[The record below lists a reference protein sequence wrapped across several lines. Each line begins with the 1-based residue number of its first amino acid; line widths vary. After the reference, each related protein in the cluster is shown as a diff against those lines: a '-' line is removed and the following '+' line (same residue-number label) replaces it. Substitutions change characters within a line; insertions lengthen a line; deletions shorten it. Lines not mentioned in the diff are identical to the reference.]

1 MQYHKSVR
9 LLDNLYCYVWSGMG
23 NNCNTCVLTG
33 VLNGDKPH
41 VIIDPGHISN
51 EADEDCLGSLNQSLK
66 ADHIQ
71 LKDIGLIINTHSH
84 PDHCQSN
91 EEIINIS
98 GAAVT
103 MSEEENAFRTTAGDR
118 MYTMFG
124 MRAPKFDPLFFLKEG
139 DVKLGKDDFNMQVL
153 LCPGHSPGS
162 VCLYLPD
169 SKVLITGDVVFYMS
183 VGRTDF
189 PGGSTRLLQKSIER
203 LSKLDAEFL
212 VPGHNT
218 EPNGVMRG
226 RDMIKRNFQAVKMFF
241 E

>member
-9 LLDNLYCYVWSGMG
+9 LLNNLYCYIWSGTG
-23 NNCNTCVLTG
+23 NNCNTCVLTD
-33 VLNGDKPH
+33 VLKGDRPH
-41 VIIDPGHISN
+41 IIIDPGHISN
-51 EADEDCLGSLNQSLK
+51 EAGEDCIGSLTK
-66 ADHIQ
+66 AMITDKVQ
-71 LKDIGLIINTHSH
+71 MKDIGLIINTHSH
-84 PDHCQSN
+84 PDHCQSV
-91 EEIINIS
+91 EEIVNLS

-103 MSEEENAFRTTAGDR
+103 MSEEENAFRTTVGEK

-124 MRAPKFDPLFFLKEG
+124 MKAPKFTPAFFLKEG
-139 DVKLGKDDFNMQVL
+139 DAKLGKDDFNLQAI

-189 PGGSTRLLQKSIER
+189 PGGSTALLKKSIER
-203 LSKLDAEFL
+203 LSKLDVEFL

-218 EPNGVMRG
+218 EPNGVIRG
-226 RDMIKRNFQAVKMFF
+226 KDLIKRNFQAVSTFF
-241 E
+241 

>member
-1 MQYHKSVR
+1 
-9 LLDNLYCYVWSGMG
+9 MG

-51 EADEDCLGSLNQSLK
+51 EADEDCLESLSQSMK
-66 ADHIQ
+66 ADQIEM
-71 LKDIGLIINTHSH
+71 KDIGLIINTHSH

-91 EEIINIS
+91 EKIINIS

-103 MSEEENAFRTTAGDR
+103 MSEEEDAFRTAAGER

-124 MRAPKFDPLFFLKEG
+124 MKAPKFTPLFYLKEG
-139 DVKLGKDDFNMQVL
+139 EAKLGKDDFNLQVIF
-153 LCPGHSPGS
+153 CPGHSPGS

-169 SKVLITGDVVFYMS
+169 TKVLISGDVVFYMS

-189 PGGSTRLLQKSIER
+189 PGGSARLLKNSIER
-203 LSKLDAEFL
+203 LSKLDVEFL

-218 EPNGVMRG
+218 EPNGVIRG
-226 RDMIKRNFQAVKMFF
+226 RDMIKRNFQAVNMFF
-241 E
+241 Q

>member
-9 LLDNLYCYVWSGMG
+9 LLNDLYCYIWSGMG
-23 NNCNTCVLTG
+23 NNCNTVVLTG
-33 VLNGDKPH
+33 VLKGDKPH
-41 VIIDPGHISN
+41 IIIDPGHLTN
-51 EADEDCLGSLNQSLK
+51 EADEDCLGSLTESMK
-66 ADHIQ
+66 ADQIQ
-71 LKDIGLIINTHSH
+71 MEDIGLIINTHSH

-91 EEIINIS
+91 EEIVNMS

-103 MSEEENAFRTTAGDR
+103 MSEEEDAFRTTVGER

-124 MRAPKFDPLFFLKEG
+124 MRAPKFTPLFFLKEG
-139 DVKLGKDDFNMQVL
+139 DTKLGKDDFNLQVIL
-153 LCPGHSPGS
+153 SPGHSPGS

-189 PGGSTRLLQKSIER
+189 PGGSTKFLQKSIER
-203 LSKLDAEFL
+203 LSVLDVEFL

-218 EPNGVMRG
+218 EPNGVIRG

-241 E
+241 

>member
-9 LLDNLYCYVWSGMG
+9 LLDDLYCYIWSGMG
-23 NNCNTCVLTG
+23 NNCNTCVLTN
-33 VLNGDKPH
+33 VLKGDKPH
-41 VIIDPGHISN
+41 IIIDPGHLTN
-51 EADEDCLGSLNQSLK
+51 EADEDCLGSLTEAMK
-66 ADHIQ
+66 ADHVQI
-71 LKDIGLIINTHSH
+71 KDIGLIINTHSH

-91 EEIINIS
+91 EEIVSVS

-103 MSEEENAFRTTAGDR
+103 MSEEEDAFRTTAGER

-124 MRAPKFDPLFFLKEG
+124 MTAPKFTPQFFLKEG
-139 DVKLGKDDFNMQVL
+139 DAKLGQADLNMQVM

-189 PGGSTRLLQKSIER
+189 PGGSTKLLQKSIEK
-203 LSKLDAEFL
+203 LSKLDVEFL

-218 EPNGVMRG
+218 EPNGVIRG

-241 E
+241 

>member
-1 MQYHKSVR
+1 M
-9 LLDNLYCYVWSGMG
+9 
-23 NNCNTCVLTG
+23 
-33 VLNGDKPH
+33 
-41 VIIDPGHISN
+41 
-51 EADEDCLGSLNQSLK
+51 
-66 ADHIQ
+66 
-71 LKDIGLIINTHSH
+71 KDIGLIINTHSH

-91 EEIINIS
+91 EEIVNVS

-103 MSEEENAFRTTAGDR
+103 MSEEENAFRTTVGEK

-124 MRAPKFDPLFFLKEG
+124 MKAPKFTPAFFLREG
-139 DVKLGKDDFNMQVL
+139 DVKPGKDDFNLQVII
-153 LCPGHSPGS
+153 CPGHSPGS

-189 PGGSTRLLQKSIER
+189 PGGSTSLLKHSIER
-203 LSKLDAEFL
+203 ISKLDVEFL

-226 RDMIKRNFQAVKMFF
+226 RELIKRNFQAVRTFF
-241 E
+241 

>member
-9 LLDNLYCYVWSGMG
+9 PLNNLYCYIWSGMG

-33 VLNGDKPH
+33 VLKGDKPH
-41 VIIDPGHISN
+41 IIIDPGHITN
-51 EADEDCLGSLNQSLK
+51 EADEDCLGSLTESMK
-66 ADHIQ
+66 ADQIQ
-71 LKDIGLIINTHSH
+71 MKDIGLIINTHSH
-84 PDHCQSN
+84 PDHCQSD
-91 EEIINIS
+91 EEIVNVS

-103 MSEEENAFRTTAGDR
+103 MSEEEDAFRTTVGEQ

-124 MRAPKFDPLFFLKEG
+124 MKAPNFTPLFFLKEG
-139 DVKLGKDDFNMQVL
+139 DTKLGKDDFNLQII

-169 SKVLITGDVVFYMS
+169 SKVLISGDVVFYMS

-189 PGGSTRLLQKSIER
+189 PGGSTSLLKKSIER
-203 LSKLDAEFL
+203 LSKLDVEFL

-218 EPNGVMRG
+218 EPNGVIRG
-226 RDMIKRNFQAVKMFF
+226 SDMIKRNFQAVRMFF
-241 E
+241 

>member
-9 LLDNLYCYVWSGMG
+9 LLNNLYCYIWSGMG

-33 VLNGDKPH
+33 VLEGDKPH
-41 VIIDPGHISN
+41 IIIDPGHLTN
-51 EADEDCLGSLNQSLK
+51 EADEDCLGSLTESMK
-66 ADHIQ
+66 ADQIQ
-71 LKDIGLIINTHSH
+71 MKDIGLIINTHSH

-91 EEIINIS
+91 EELVNIS

-103 MSEEENAFRTTAGDR
+103 MSEEENIFRTTVGEQ

-124 MRAPKFDPLFFLKEG
+124 MRAPNFTPLFFLKEG
-139 DVKLGKDDFNMQVL
+139 DTKLGKDDFTLQII

-189 PGGSTRLLQKSIER
+189 PGGSAKLLQKSIER
-203 LSKLDAEFL
+203 LSKLDVEFL

-218 EPNGVMRG
+218 EPNGVIRG

-241 E
+241 

>member
-9 LLDNLYCYVWSGMG
+9 LLNNLYCYIWSGMG

-33 VLNGDKPH
+33 VLEGDKPH
-41 VIIDPGHISN
+41 IIIDPGHLTN
-51 EADEDCLGSLNQSLK
+51 EADEDCLGSLTESMK
-66 ADHIQ
+66 ADQIQ
-71 LKDIGLIINTHSH
+71 MKDIGLIINTHSH

-91 EEIINIS
+91 EELVNIS

-103 MSEEENAFRTTAGDR
+103 MSEEENIFRTTVGEQ

-124 MRAPKFDPLFFLKEG
+124 MRAPNFTPLFFLKEG
-139 DVKLGKDDFNMQVL
+139 DTKLGKDDFTLQII

-189 PGGSTRLLQKSIER
+189 PGGSAKLLQKSIER
-203 LSKLDAEFL
+203 LSKLYVEFL

-218 EPNGVMRG
+218 EPNGVIRG

-241 E
+241 